1 MQMLCQKKKEKKLAE
16 GLDKCRS
23 VWYNGSMINNLSN
36 GVSTM
41 RVESH
46 ENLESVVLWF
56 SGCCLE
62 PMSGEQLDH
71 EICPCCGEWNE
82 PVFEEWTVEKN

>member
-1 MQMLCQKKKEKKLAE
+1 
-16 GLDKCRS
+16 
-23 VWYNGSMINNLSN
+23 MINNLPN

-41 RVESH
+41 RVECH

-56 SGCCLE
+56 SGCCFE

>member
-1 MQMLCQKKKEKKLAE
+1 
-16 GLDKCRS
+16 
-23 VWYNGSMINNLSN
+23 
-36 GVSTM
+36 M
-41 RVESH
+41 RVECH

-71 EICPCCGEWNE
+71 EICPCCGEWTE